1 MKVKGLE
8 NEIQGLIFDMDGL
21 LVDSEKLYWQANI
34 QAAHEFKL
42 NIPDDSYL
50 KLIGASNEQME
61 KFYQQYFPNNQVRD
75 EFINRTDEI
84 VWQWSNE
91 GKVKLRPGVQKVLD
105 FFDKQK
111 LKMGI
116 ASSNYQKVV
125 DKFVWLTG
133 IRQYFKFRLSYKDV
147 LKNQLKPKPAPDIY
161 LMAQE
166 KLAIPKENLLIFEDS
181 STGVMAA
188 KNAGINCIMIPD
200 LKEPTAADKD
210 YALIYDNFDKFL
222 SQVK

>member
-1 MKVKGLE
+1 MKVKGLK
-8 NEIQGLIFDMDGL
+8 NDIQGLIFDMDGL
-21 LVDSEKLYWQANI
+21 LVDSEKLYWQANV
-34 QAAHEFKL
+34 QAAHEFNL

-61 KFYQQYFPNNQVRD
+61 KFYHQYFPNHQVRD
-75 EFINRTDEI
+75 EFIKRTDEI
-84 VWQWSNE
+84 VWQWSDQ
-91 GKVKLRPGVQKVLD
+91 GKLKLRPGVQKALD
-105 FFDKQK
+105 FFDEQN
-111 LKMGI
+111 LKMGM

-147 LKNQLKPKPAPDIY
+147 LENQLKPKPAPDIY

-166 KLAIPKENLLIFEDS
+166 KLALPKENLLIFEDS

-188 KNAGINCIMIPD
+188 KNAGINCVMIPD
-200 LKEPTAADKD
+200 LKEPTAADKE
-210 YALIYDNFDKFL
+210 YALIYDSFDKFL